1 VSYLNLRNKNEEEM
15 FFEIFHFDFWKIEV
29 FIIKKYLSEGITI
42 VK

>member
-15 FFEIFHFDFWKIEV
+15 FFEIFYFDFWKIEV

-42 VK
+42 VT